1 MRAWTERLL
10 LLRLLRQPRANPQ
23 TMNVRHTARFF
34 GALLMFLVLSCTGRK
49 QVPFG
54 LEDPETSTTEP
65 TEEAEQGASEWLVGE
80 VFEAGQVE
88 VPIEESA
95 MVLDAG
101 YALAALRLDLDD
113 DGVVDALVVSAGPEE
128 VRLQA
133 GYPRGMT
140 VRSRTID
147 SFIVPGHCLEPKAEI
162 RQLSESLVG
171 VVVEHTCETG
181 KRENL
186 WVLSVEAQPRVRE
199 RITVFPPNRGSGVP
213 IELSL
218 RIEDHDSDGYDDV
231 IADTRIGAMVVPLTW
246 LNRPG
251 GFARDTSQPE
261 ATFQQ
266 LADQAA
272 AMLSS
277 DVSGAEKLAL
287 EVLDAFRVLCRESGT
302 ARLGLSGTQGLQC
315 QRSPGAARASTIAA
329 TAAIRKHDFVR
340 ALELQRWWGRS
351 ATQPT
356 AEDRNL
362 VNVAWQR
369 AKAKSTATWQRLDSE
384 AGSVPL
390 HFLDSDTLVI
400 GGRQPRKVQI
410 STGTRSSLSELEA
423 LPPIRDP
430 ESRFRVDGVR
440 VTCAGFEANVG
451 PVRGK
456 RTHRVPIDRT
466 AASSPC
472 KTPVDRPASA
482 LEWAVLG
489 WAPQGLLAATGDR
502 LRIVPLDA
510 FAKPAGRPIDLAP
523 GSPLPAPIRGPRIT
537 PDGSRYVIPHSEGI
551 VVRDW
556 RTGATQLWLRP
567 SDWATVPGGVRSVAI
582 SPDGRRVAVQKG
594 SEIRL
599 LIW

>member
-1 MRAWTERLL
+1 
-10 LLRLLRQPRANPQ
+10 
-23 TMNVRHTARFF
+23 MNMLGTARLSA
-34 GALLMFLVLSCTGRK
+34 ALVMFLVLSCTGRK

-54 LEDPETSTTEP
+54 LEDPETSTTEAQ
-65 TEEAEQGASEWLVGE
+65 EEVEQGAPQWPVGE
-80 VFEAGQVE
+80 AFEAGRVE

-113 DGVVDALVVSAGPEE
+113 NDVIDALVVSAGPEE
-128 VRLQA
+128 IRLQA

-140 VRSRTID
+140 VSSRTID
-147 SFIVPGHCLEPKAEI
+147 SFMVPGHCLEPKAEI

-171 VVVEHTCETG
+171 VKVEHTCETG

-186 WVLSVEAQPRVRE
+186 WVLSIEAQPRVRE
-199 RITVFPPNRGSGVP
+199 RITVFPPNRGSDVP

-218 RIEDHDSDGYDDV
+218 RVEDHDSDGYDDV
-231 IADTRIGAMVVPLTW
+231 IAETRIGTTVVPLTW

-251 GFARDTSQPE
+251 GFSRDGSQPE

-272 AMLSS
+272 AMLGS

-287 EVLDAFRVLCRESGT
+287 EVLDAFGALCRESGG

-315 QRSPGAARASTIAA
+315 RRSPGAARASTVAA
-329 TAAIRKHDFVR
+329 AAAIRQANFVR
-340 ALELQRWWGRS
+340 ALELQRWWNRS
-351 ATQPT
+351 VTKPT
-356 AEDRNL
+356 AEDRQL
-362 VNVAWQR
+362 VHDAWQR

-384 AGSVPL
+384 AGPVPL

-400 GGRQPRKVQI
+400 GGHQPRKIQI
-410 STGTRSSLSELEA
+410 STGTRSSLSALEA
-423 LPPIRDP
+423 LPSIRDP

-440 VTCAGFEANVG
+440 VTCAGFEAKVG

-466 AASSPC
+466 VAGTPC
-472 KTPVDRPASA
+472 KTPIDRPASA

-489 WAPQGLLAATGDR
+489 WAPQGLLAASGDR

-523 GSPLPAPIRGPRIT
+523 GSPLPAPIRGARIT
-537 PDGSRYVIPHSEGI
+537 PDGSRYVIPHSQGI

-556 RTGATQLWLRP
+556 KTEATGLWLRP
-567 SDWATVPGGVRSVAI
+567 SDWDTVPGGVRSVAI